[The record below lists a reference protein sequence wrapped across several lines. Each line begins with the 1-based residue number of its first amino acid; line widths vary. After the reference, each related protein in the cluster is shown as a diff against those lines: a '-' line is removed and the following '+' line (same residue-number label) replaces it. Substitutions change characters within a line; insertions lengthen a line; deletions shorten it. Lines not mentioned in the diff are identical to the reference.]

1 MGAFNKNYMLNLRDD
16 KLRDTHSP
24 LDNDDFRTM
33 INKYDLY
40 FSAIVGVDGSRSIED
55 CDAMMN
61 GEAGTRSDL
70 TFAARW

>member
-1 MGAFNKNYMLNLRDD
+1 MLNRRDD
-16 KLRDTHSP
+16 ELGDPHSP
-24 LDNDDFRTM
+24 LNFDGFSTM
-33 INKYDLY
+33 INKNDLY
-40 FSAIVGVDGSRSIED
+40 FSAIVGVDGSWSIED